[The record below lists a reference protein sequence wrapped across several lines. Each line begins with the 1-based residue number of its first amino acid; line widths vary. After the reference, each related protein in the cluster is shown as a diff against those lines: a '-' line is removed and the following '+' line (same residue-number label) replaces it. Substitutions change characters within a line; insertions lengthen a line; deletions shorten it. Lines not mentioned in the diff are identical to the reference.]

1 MESAIPEHLQT
12 ARTRHRRV
20 GDDYAPPYP
29 SFVAR
34 HKPSVTRVVMA
45 YFGIQSRGA
54 PPAAAEQAL
63 ARLASDF
70 ESEDGPT
77 HWDRASYVDEAGF
90 TNVVTVAYWDDRQKF
105 DRWFPAARER
115 WTGEQRTSNG
125 FGTFIE
131 ALCPSVE
138 GYETL
143 FSSLGRPEGV
153 AVHADGMSGEVLE
166 HAYWGGMRDRIPLS
180 QTSEMAPS
188 GSARAI
194 RDGARI
200 RIVPHDNLCLIRSG
214 QDWGDTEA
222 AERKMYLGDVEP
234 VLREGMDFLRDQGRS
249 IGCYANRYMTVVG
262 PDGAAT
268 EKSYG
273 MSWWK
278 SLSALERWAESHPTH
293 VRIFGAAMK
302 YLSTLGPA
310 AKLRLYHEVTV
321 ARADEQLFEYEL
333 AVLRLQPCLPDLGA
347 ASPMHRGCGGDHR
360 RPFLGAADEIGLAFD
375 RGGALGICR
384 QVDDGRRSPD
394 RIRKRHHRAAVN
406 RIPERAEIRPHQHFR
421 HHPVHSGLCE
431 GHALQFGKRHL
442 HRLDLFERRHWSSG
456 GSMIC
461 HTRA

>member
-34 HKPSVTRVVMA
+34 HSPNVTRVVMT
-45 YFGIQSRGA
+45 YFGLQTRGA
-54 PPAAAEQAL
+54 PPPIAERAL

-70 ESEDGPT
+70 AATNGPT

-90 TNVVTVAYWDDRQKF
+90 TNIVTVAYWDDWQQF
-105 DRWFPAARER
+105 ERWFPAARAL
-115 WTGEQRTSNG
+115 WTGDQRTNDG

-131 ALCPSVE
+131 ALYPSVE

-153 AVHADGMSGEVLE
+153 AVLADGMSGEVLE

-188 GSARAI
+188 GTPRAI
-194 RDGARI
+194 RDGARV
-200 RIVPHDNLCLIRSG
+200 RIIPHDNLCLIRSG

-222 AERKMYLGDVEP
+222 AERTMYLGDVEP
-234 VLREGMDFLRDQGRS
+234 VLRQGMDFLRDEGRS
-249 IGCYANRYMTVVG
+249 IGCYANRYMTVLG
-262 PDGAAT
+262 ADGAPT

-278 SLSALERWAESHPTH
+278 SLSALERWSESHPTH

-321 ARADEQLFEYEL
+321 ARADEQLFEYVDCHPRTGML
-333 AVLRLQPCLPDLGA
+333 NAVQTVEA
-347 ASPMHRGCGGDHR
+347 A
-360 RPFLGAADEIGLAFD
+360 
-375 RGGALGICR
+375 
-384 QVDDGRRSPD
+384 
-394 RIRKRHHRAAVN
+394 
-406 RIPERAEIRPHQHFR
+406 
-421 HHPVHSGLCE
+421 
-431 GHALQFGKRHL
+431 
-442 HRLDLFERRHWSSG
+442 
-456 GSMIC
+456 
-461 HTRA
+461 